1 MEFIKEIDYLNL
13 FLIKTVT
20 SITNAV
26 YSNPEAFGVP
36 AGATVE
42 AGEDVAVGTTA
53 VSFTAGV
60 AVGVAAGVAV
70 GVAWAEDEYAYTI
83 PLCVTAYSIF
93 PDIAGEVM

>member
-1 MEFIKEIDYLNL
+1 MSL
-13 FLIKTVT
+13 FLIKTII
-20 SITNAV
+20 SRINAV

-36 AGATVE
+36 AGATVA
-42 AGEDVAVGTTA
+42 AGEGVAAGTTA

-60 AVGVAAGVAV
+60 AVGVAADVPA

>member
-1 MEFIKEIDYLNL
+1 MEFIKEINHLSP

-20 SITNAV
+20 SRINTV
-26 YSNPEAFGVP
+26 YSNPGAFGVP
-36 AGATVE
+36 AGVTVTV
-42 AGEDVAVGTTA
+42 APGEGVAVGITA

-60 AVGVAAGVAV
+60 ASGVAV
-70 GVAWAEDEYAYTI
+70 GVAWVEDEYAYTI